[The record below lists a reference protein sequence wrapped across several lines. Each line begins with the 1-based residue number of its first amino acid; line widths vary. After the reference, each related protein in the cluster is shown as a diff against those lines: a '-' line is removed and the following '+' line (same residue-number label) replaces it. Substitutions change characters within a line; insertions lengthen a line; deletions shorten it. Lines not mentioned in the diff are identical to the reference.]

1 MKLRLPHA
9 VPLLVL
15 LPPLL
20 LGSGRG
26 VPACAQERRGPTT
39 LENLLQEHAQ
49 VTPHG
54 TVARPHH
61 GSTDP
66 VIAAAWKQYDGAVRA
81 ASASLLQRIDQ
92 DLRRA
97 KPTTDADTTAGLEA
111 AKKAFVEH
119 GNLPSMLDAGLKKAR
134 RDLETAYRDA
144 ALALRQQYDTTA
156 AKLRKTEDPEGA
168 ETLVQEWTL
177 LQNALDLT
185 KEPQFDSTWKHSI
198 TNGPSAE
205 ITLYSNGS
213 INAPDGPDTWSL
225 NGTTLVIRWQ
235 NPEAPGGAWVDT
247 CEVSPHAGS
256 YSGTN
261 QLGTRISGT
270 RVR

>member
-1 MKLRLPHA
+1 MQLRLPHV
-9 VPLLVL
+9 VPLFVL

-20 LGSGRG
+20 LGFGRG

-39 LENLLQEHAQ
+39 LENLLQEHAE

-66 VIAAAWKQYDGAVRA
+66 VIAAAWKQYDGAIRA
-81 ASASLLQRIDQ
+81 ASASLLERIDQ
-92 DLRRA
+92 DLRQA
-97 KPTTDADTTAGLEA
+97 KPTTDADATAGLEA
-111 AKKAFVEH
+111 ARKAFVEQ
-119 GNLPSMLDAGLKKAR
+119 GSLPSMLDAGLRSAR
-134 RDLETAYRDA
+134 LDAEAAYLDA
-144 ALALRQQYDTTA
+144 ALALRRQYDTTT
-156 AKLRKTEDPEGA
+156 AKLRKTDDSEEA
-168 ETLVQEWTL
+168 EALVREWTL
-177 LQNALDLT
+177 LQNALELA
-185 KEPQFDSTWKHSI
+185 KEPQLDSTWKHSI

-205 ITLYSNGS
+205 ISLYSNGS

-247 CEVSPHAGS
+247 CEVSPNAGS

-270 RVR
+270 RIP

>member
-1 MKLRLPHA
+1 MKLRLSHA

-20 LGSGRG
+20 LGFGRG
-26 VPACAQERRGPTT
+26 VPAHAQERRGPTT

-61 GSTDP
+61 GSTNP
-66 VIAAAWKQYDGAVRA
+66 VISAAWKEYDGAIRA
-81 ASASLLQRIDQ
+81 ASASLLTRIDQ

-97 KPTTDADTTAGLEA
+97 KPTTDADATAGLEA
-111 AKKAFVEH
+111 AQKAFVEQ
-119 GNLPSMLDAGLKKAR
+119 GSLPSMLDAGLRNAR
-134 RDLETAYRDA
+134 RDAEAAYRDA
-144 ALALRQQYDTTA
+144 GLALRKQYDTTA
-156 AKLRKTEDPEGA
+156 AKLRKTDDPEGA
-168 ETLVQEWTL
+168 EALVQEWTL
-177 LQNALDLT
+177 LQNALDLA

-205 ITLYSNGS
+205 ITLYSNGL

-247 CEVSPHAGS
+247 CEVPPHAGS

-270 RVR
+270 RVP

>member
-1 MKLRLPHA
+1 MKLRLPHV

-20 LGSGRG
+20 LGFGRG
-26 VPACAQERRGPTT
+26 VPACAQERRGPKT
-39 LENLLQEHAQ
+39 LENLLQEHAE

-66 VIAAAWKQYDGAVRA
+66 AIAAAWKQYDGTIRA
-81 ASASLLQRIDQ
+81 ASASLLKRIDQ
-92 DLRRA
+92 DLRQA
-97 KPTTDADTTAGLEA
+97 KPTTDADATAGLEA
-111 AKKAFVEH
+111 AKKAFVER
-119 GNLPSMLDAGLKKAR
+119 GSLPSMLDAGLKNAR
-134 RDLETAYRDA
+134 RDAETAYHDA
-144 ALALRQQYDTTA
+144 ALALRQQYDTAA
-156 AKLRKTEDPEGA
+156 AKLRKTGDPEEA
-168 ETLVQEWTL
+168 EALVQEWTL
-177 LQNALDLT
+177 LQNALELVKD
-185 KEPQFDSTWKHSI
+185 PQFDSTWKHSI

-205 ITLYSNGS
+205 IALYSNGS

-261 QLGTRISGT
+261 QLGTPISGT
-270 RVR
+270 RIP

>member
-1 MKLRLPHA
+1 MKLRLQRV

-20 LGSGRG
+20 LGFGRG

-39 LENLLQEHAQ
+39 LENLLQEHAE
-49 VTPHG
+49 VTSHG

-66 VIAAAWKQYDGAVRA
+66 VIAAAWKQYDGAIRA
-81 ASASLLQRIDQ
+81 ASASLLKRIDQ
-92 DLRRA
+92 NLRRA
-97 KPTTDADTTAGLEA
+97 KSTTDADATTGLQA
-111 AKKAFVEH
+111 AKKAFVEQ
-119 GNLPSMLDAGLKKAR
+119 GSLPSMLDAGLRNAR
-134 RDLETAYRDA
+134 RDAETAYRDA
-144 ALALRQQYDTTA
+144 ALALRQQYDTTT
-156 AKLRKTEDPEGA
+156 AKLRKTGDSEEA
-168 ETLVQEWTL
+168 EALVQEWIL
-177 LQNALDLT
+177 LQNALELAKD
-185 KEPQFDSTWKHSI
+185 PQFDSTWKHSI
-198 TNGPSAE
+198 NNGPSAE
-205 ITLYSNGS
+205 IALYSNGS
-213 INAPDGPDTWSL
+213 INAPDGPDTWTL
-225 NGTTLVIRWQ
+225 KGTTLVIRWQ

-270 RVR
+270 RVQ